1 MMDCETR
8 GGQLP
13 EVSNVQLQNQ
23 LFDLASKRG
32 KLIVVTLLLSLLHA
46 MPNAL
51 NLLFILHSIFV
62 ITFKKDPASKSRPS

>member
-32 KLIVVTLLLSLLHA
+32 ILIVVTYNYPYYMHIPML
-46 MPNAL
+46 
-51 NLLFILHSIFV
+51 
-62 ITFKKDPASKSRPS
+62 